1 MLPID
6 FLLLPHSLLFFVQEK
21 ISHVLSQ
28 VLALFLQQFPLF
40 MILDQWKE
48 WHQIHE
54 FVFAQQN
61 PLCYNVGQWKNAWS
75 LFAHLWSLN
84 FRTRVYPDM
93 RFTEDIFSFK
103 QLPTKEKWLFAQF
116 TKIGKCSFLNLEVIQ
131 NVYMLRGC
139 AVPIVKGAG
148 PLKICRLCKKWQ
160 GRGI

>member
-6 FLLLPHSLLFFVQEK
+6 FLLLPHSLLFFVQKK

-40 MILDQWKE
+40 MILDQWRE

-84 FRTRVYPDM
+84 LRTRVYPDM

-103 QLPTKEKWLFAQF
+103 QLPTKEKRLRSVYQNRKMLIFEPRGHSECIHAQRVWSTNSKGSRPF
-116 TKIGKCSFLNLEVIQ
+116 KNLSS
-131 NVYMLRGC
+131 L
-139 AVPIVKGAG
+139 
-148 PLKICRLCKKWQ
+148 
-160 GRGI
+160 